1 MGQNG
6 RPEAVLHV
14 VLATFGKA
22 YGNQFAGSQ
31 AKVVGDGLHR
41 GFDGARFG
49 SARLVE
55 VVGRIPLLNRGQL
68 ININHRHNQ
77 QRWSASSAGQGDH
90 VACEYLIISCSS
102 PDMMWRGG

>member
-31 AKVVGDGLHR
+31 AKLVGDGLHR
-41 GFDGARFG
+41 GFDGARVG

-68 ININHRHNQ
+68 INITHSPNQ
-77 QRWSASSAGQGDH
+77 PRGPAPSAG
-90 VACEYLIISCSS
+90 
-102 PDMMWRGG
+102 RGQRRAAALPMPSV